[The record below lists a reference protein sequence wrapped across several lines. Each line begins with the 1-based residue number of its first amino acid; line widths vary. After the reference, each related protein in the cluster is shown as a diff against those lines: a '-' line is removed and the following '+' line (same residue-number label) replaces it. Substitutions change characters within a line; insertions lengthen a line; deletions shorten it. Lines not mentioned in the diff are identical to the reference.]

1 MANPF
6 QQATVRRKIAYGIAI
21 IALFTLSMFWRGKVP
36 LPLSDESRVVYMN
49 QARRGGTD
57 DKPEA
62 APSIVHRAADW
73 LSSRTIQEQARPEA
87 LDLRELEQGDAEI
100 AGSLLRCVL
109 VGSRGIATTVTW
121 RAAIEKQKRNEFHEF
136 EQLVRLVTRLQP
148 NFITPWIYQSWNIA
162 YNVSVENDRLN
173 DMYYYIA
180 RGIELLAEGER
191 MNRMSPD
198 MRFQIAFYYQN
209 KFSVSDKVTTLRSL
223 FQLSNVKPEDRNPA
237 RFRKDGKLDMVAFQN
252 FVRKNPQ
259 LVRRLR
265 EKLGYTRPE
274 QIVQFLEDNKKVPT
288 RYDVTRNDQ
297 LLPNESQFPALPPR
311 PAPDEAG
318 PRAETDDTFD
328 AFLAARSWYV
338 ASREFIPPPPP
349 DRMPVGFTELQGNDK
364 FRYRVPKQ
372 PMLII
377 FRQGAA
383 RAQSYLAE
391 RLTKEGWFDR
401 TTKWYPDERA
411 DQDSDLWFN
420 RGSGDSGYGESLQT
434 ARASKAEWEKTYSM
448 WKTHG
453 EENGLQLDQAT
464 LIRFNTLAQRMTDE
478 QAMRFANYTDEQLLQ
493 VQIVPEQ
500 VKARNRLRFYDQNR
514 QVTNFEFFLNSS
526 EAEQQQD
533 TVNARKLLWEAEQAD
548 KAADKVRAAEGY
560 AKGLAA
566 WRQVLL
572 NYKSFHRSGSNQKAE
587 EDTYEYHLALVRLIE
602 QSPRVDVIAK
612 NRSLAI
618 RSIIPAADDEAIK
631 SLLSRDIA
639 EREAW
644 VLTAIADPRVQ
655 LRADQIL
662 RDSKTDTTLLAKYPS
677 IAQGREAIVREL
689 VESKD
694 YEWLPEYMSDLKD
707 DTNRWVRNDV
717 RESVRSRVKPKN
729 SQPASAN
736 PK

>member
-6 QQATVRRKIAYGIAI
+6 QQAMLRRKIAYGIAI

-36 LPLSDESRVVYMN
+36 LPLADETRVVYLN
-49 QARRGGTD
+49 QARRGGTNIT
-57 DKPEA
+57 PEA
-62 APSIVHRAADW
+62 APTIFNRAADW

-100 AGSLLRCVL
+100 SGSLLRCVL
-109 VGSRGIATTVTW
+109 VGSRGVATTVTW
-121 RAAIEKQKRNEFHEF
+121 RMAIEKQKRNEFHEF
-136 EQLVRLVTRLQP
+136 ENLVRVVTRLQP

-162 YNVSVENDRLN
+162 YNISVENDRLN

-223 FQLSNVKPEDRNPA
+223 FQLSNVKHEDRNPA
-237 RFRKDGKLDMVAFQN
+237 RFRKDGKLDMLAFQT

-288 RYDVTRNDQ
+288 RYDTRNDQ
-297 LLPNESQFPALPPR
+297 WLPNESQFPALPPK

-318 PRAETDDTFD
+318 PRTETDDTFD

-349 DRMPVGFTELQGNDK
+349 DRMPIGFTELQGNDK
-364 FRYRVPKQ
+364 FRYRVPKS

-401 TTKWYPDERA
+401 STKWYPDERA
-411 DQDSDLWFN
+411 DQDADLWFN
-420 RGSGDSGYGESLQT
+420 RGSGDSGFGEGLQT
-434 ARASKAEWEKTYSM
+434 ARASKAEWEKTYSL

-464 LIRFNTLAQRMTDE
+464 LIRFNALAQKVTEE
-478 QAMRFANYTDEQLLQ
+478 QAMRFANYTDEQLQ
-493 VQIVPEQ
+493 QIQIVPEQ
-500 VKARNRLRFYDQNR
+500 VKARNRLRFYEQNR

-602 QSPRVDVIAK
+602 QSPRVDVMAR

-618 RSIIPAADDEAIK
+618 RGVIPTVDDDMLK
-631 SLLSRDIA
+631 GFLSREIA

-655 LRADQIL
+655 ARADQIL
-662 RDSKTDTTLLAKYPS
+662 RESKTDPTLLAKYPS

-689 VESKD
+689 VERKD

-707 DTNRWVRNDV
+707 DTNRWVRDEV
-717 RESVRSRVKPKN
+717 RKGVRDRMRPSRP
-729 SQPASAN
+729 QPAATMQN
-736 PK
+736 

>member
-6 QQATVRRKIAYGIAI
+6 QQAMLRRKIAYGIAI
-21 IALFTLSMFWRGKVP
+21 IALFTLSMFWRGKVR
-36 LPLSDESRVVYMN
+36 LPLSEEARVVYLN
-49 QARRGGTD
+49 HARRGSTD

-62 APSIVHRAADW
+62 APYLINRAADW

-100 AGSLLRCVL
+100 SGSLLRCVL
-109 VGSRGIATTVTW
+109 VGSRGVATTVTW
-121 RAAIEKQKRNEFHEF
+121 RMAIEKQKRNEFHEF
-136 EQLVRLVTRLQP
+136 ENLVRVVTRLQP

-162 YNVSVENDRLN
+162 YNISVENDRLN

-237 RFRKDGKLDMVAFQN
+237 RFRKDGKLDMVAFQT

-288 RYDVTRNDQ
+288 RYDIRNDQ
-297 LLPNESQFPALPPR
+297 LLPNESQFPALPPK

-318 PRAETDDTFD
+318 PRSETDDTFD

-349 DRMPVGFTELQGNDK
+349 DRMPIGFTELQGNDK
-364 FRYRVPKQ
+364 FRYRIPKS

-401 TTKWYPDERA
+401 STKWYPDERA
-411 DQDSDLWFN
+411 DQDADLWFN
-420 RGSGDSGYGESLQT
+420 RGSGDSGYGEGLQT
-434 ARASKAEWEKTYSM
+434 ARASKAEWEKTYSL

-464 LIRFNTLAQRMTDE
+464 LIRFNALAQKVTEE
-478 QAMRFANYTDEQLLQ
+478 QAMRFASYSDEQLVQ
-493 VQIVPEQ
+493 IQIVPEQ
-500 VKARNRLRFYDQNR
+500 VKARNRLRFYEQNR
-514 QVTNFEFFLNSS
+514 QVTNFDFFLNSS

-602 QSPRVDVIAK
+602 QSPRVDVVAR
-612 NRSLAI
+612 NRALAI
-618 RSIIPAADDEAIK
+618 RGVIPTVDDDMLK
-631 SLLSRDIA
+631 VYLSREIA

-655 LRADQIL
+655 ARADQIL
-662 RDSKTDTTLLAKYPS
+662 RESKTDPTLLAKYPS

-689 VESKD
+689 VERKD

-707 DTNRWVRNDV
+707 ETNRWVREEVRKGV
-717 RESVRSRVKPKN
+717 RERLRPSRP
-729 SQPASAN
+729 QPAATMQN
-736 PK
+736 

>member
-6 QQATVRRKIAYGIAI
+6 QQAMLRRKIAYGIAI
-21 IALFTLSMFWRGKVP
+21 IALFTLSMFWRGKVS
-36 LPLSDESRVVYMN
+36 LPMTDPDRVVSINM
-49 QARRGGTD
+49 ARRGGTD
-57 DKPEA
+57 ETKPA
-62 APSIVHRAADW
+62 QSIVHRAADW

-100 AGSLLRCVL
+100 SGSLLRCVL
-109 VGSRGIATTVTW
+109 VGSRGVATTVTW
-121 RAAIEKQKRNEFHEF
+121 RMAIEKQKRNEFHEF
-136 EQLVRLVTRLQP
+136 ENLVRVVTRLQP

-162 YNVSVENDRLN
+162 YNISVENDRLN

-223 FQLSNVKPEDRNPA
+223 FQLSNVKHEDRNPA
-237 RFRKDGKLDMVAFQN
+237 RFRKDGKLDMLAFQT

-288 RYDVTRNDQ
+288 RYDIRNDQ
-297 LLPNESQFPALPPR
+297 WLPNESQFPALPPK

-318 PRAETDDTFD
+318 PRSETDDTFD

-349 DRMPVGFTELQGNDK
+349 DRMPIGFTELQGNDK
-364 FRYRVPKQ
+364 FRYRVPKS

-383 RAQSYLAE
+383 RAQSYLSE

-401 TTKWYPDERA
+401 STKWYPDERA
-411 DQDSDLWFN
+411 DQDADLWFN
-420 RGSGDSGYGESLQT
+420 RGSGDSGYGEGLQT
-434 ARASKAEWEKTYSM
+434 ARASKAEWEKTYSL

-464 LIRFNTLAQRMTDE
+464 LIRFNALAQKVTEE

-493 VQIVPEQ
+493 IQIVPEQ
-500 VKARNRLRFYDQNR
+500 VKARNRLRFYEQNR

-602 QSPRVDVIAK
+602 QSPRVDVMAR

-618 RSIIPAADDEAIK
+618 RGVIPTVDDDMLK
-631 SLLSRDIA
+631 GFLSREIA

-655 LRADQIL
+655 ARADQIL
-662 RDSKTDTTLLAKYPS
+662 RESKTDPTLLAKYPS

-689 VESKD
+689 VERKD

-707 DTNRWVRNDV
+707 DTNRWVRDEV
-717 RESVRSRVKPKN
+717 RKGVRDRMRPSRP
-729 SQPASAN
+729 QPAATMQN
-736 PK
+736 